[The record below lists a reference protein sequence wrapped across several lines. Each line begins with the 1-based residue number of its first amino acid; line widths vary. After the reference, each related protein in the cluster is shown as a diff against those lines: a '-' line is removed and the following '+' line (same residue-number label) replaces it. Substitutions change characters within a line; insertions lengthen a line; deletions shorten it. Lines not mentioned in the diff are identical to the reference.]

1 LEQNSLVQ
9 NNRTERFV
17 PIYNVSMPTDP
28 PRRSGRA
35 AQAARNDK
43 LILQSARE
51 VFLADPD
58 APISAVAKQA
68 GVGISALYSRYPG
81 KEDLL
86 RKLATDGL
94 VRIREEID
102 AALHD
107 DRDPWA
113 LFTEFMRHLVDADV
127 AALTLAL
134 AGKFTPTED
143 MWKLASSTDTEM
155 SRKLFPRVKPA
166 LRPGAGVGDI
176 SLVLELVGTIKL
188 ADPART
194 HRLRHRYLALLL
206 DGLRAEHTEPLPGP
220 PPSHQEINER
230 WQPHS

>member
-1 LEQNSLVQ
+1 
-9 NNRTERFV
+9 
-17 PIYNVSMPTDP
+17 MPTDP

-43 LILQSARE
+43 LILESARD

-58 APISAVAKQA
+58 APISAVARQA
-68 GVGISALYSRYPG
+68 GVGISALYSRYPR

-94 VRIREEID
+94 ARIREEID

-107 DRDPWA
+107 DRDPWTVFA
-113 LFTEFMRHLVDADV
+113 EFMGRLVDADV

-143 MWKLASSTDTEM
+143 MWELASSTDTEM

-176 SLVLELVGTIKL
+176 PDQRSGVVRYQLDRRSAFIVGL
-188 ADPART
+188 FRGGQGEAQSRPGGE
-194 HRLRHRYLALLL
+194 
-206 DGLRAEHTEPLPGP
+206 GLHDRCFGGPGRRR
-220 PPSHQEINER
+220 HQERQAESRHQSTQSPGLDPKPNSANQSPE
-230 WQPHS
+230 

>member
-1 LEQNSLVQ
+1 
-9 NNRTERFV
+9 
-17 PIYNVSMPTDP
+17 MPTDP

-43 LILQSARE
+43 LILESARE

-58 APISAVAKQA
+58 APISAVARQA
-68 GVGISALYSRYPG
+68 GVGISALYSRYPR

-94 VRIREEID
+94 ARIREEID

-107 DRDPWA
+107 DRDPWTVFA
-113 LFTEFMRHLVDADV
+113 EFMGRLVDADV

-134 AGKFTPTED
+134 AGKFSPTED
-143 MWKLASSTDTEM
+143 MWELASSTDTEM

-176 SLVLELVGTIKL
+176 SLVLELVGTIKF

-194 HRLRHRYLALLL
+194 HRLRHRYLVLLL
-206 DGLRAEHTEPLPGP
+206 DGLRAEHSEPMPGP
-220 PPSHQEINER
+220 PPSRQEINER
-230 WQPHS
+230 WQPHG

>member
-1 LEQNSLVQ
+1 
-9 NNRTERFV
+9 
-17 PIYNVSMPTDP
+17 MPTDP

-35 AQAARNDK
+35 AEAARNDE
-43 LILQSARE
+43 LILESARE
-51 VFLADPD
+51 VFLADPG
-58 APISAVAKQA
+58 APISAVAKRA

-94 VRIREEID
+94 VRIREEIN

-107 DRDPWA
+107 DRDPWTV
-113 LFTEFMRHLVDADV
+113 FTEFMRHLVDADV

-134 AGKFTPTED
+134 AGKFIPTED
-143 MWKLASSTDTEM
+143 MWELASTTDAEM

-176 SLVLELVGTIKL
+176 SLVLELVGTIKF
-188 ADPART
+188 ADRART
-194 HRLRHRYLALLL
+194 QRLRHRYLSLLL
-206 DGLRAEHTEPLPGP
+206 EGLRAGHTGHADPLPGP
-220 PPSHQEINER
+220 APSRQEINER
-230 WQPHS
+230 WQPQS